1 MRLSYNF
8 LIFEAN
14 NELVNNPIRYQYFC
28 SRLYCICDCS
38 FGIILLK
45 AVGRVVQQ
53 MLYFEAEKTQGKS

>member
-28 SRLYCICDCS
+28 SRLYGICDCS
-38 FGIILLK
+38 FGDNT
-45 AVGRVVQQ
+45 A
-53 MLYFEAEKTQGKS
+53 